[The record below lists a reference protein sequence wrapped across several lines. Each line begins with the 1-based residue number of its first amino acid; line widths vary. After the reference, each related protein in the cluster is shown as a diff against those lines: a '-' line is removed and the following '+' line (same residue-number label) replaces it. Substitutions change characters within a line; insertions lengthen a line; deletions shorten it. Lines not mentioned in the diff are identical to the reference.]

1 MMLMPLLRTRD
12 ATASSRS
19 TNGDS
24 NASGSGES
32 GDDDEEDDATAATDD
47 TEEEDCIV
55 PVGLAGS
62 PFLSNTSSRQKLE
75 RALLQARCYAA
86 CADQFHTTNDVS
98 HVSAWGHS

>member
-24 NASGSGES
+24 SASGS
-32 GDDDEEDDATAATDD
+32 GDDDEEDDAAATTDD

-62 PFLSNTSSRQKLE
+62 PFLSNNSSRQQQLE